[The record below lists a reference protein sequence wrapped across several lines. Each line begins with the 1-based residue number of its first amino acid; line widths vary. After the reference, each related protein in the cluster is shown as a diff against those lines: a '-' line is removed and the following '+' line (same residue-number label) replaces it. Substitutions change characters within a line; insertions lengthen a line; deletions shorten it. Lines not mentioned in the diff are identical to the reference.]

1 LSNALMAVIRR
12 ALLTNGKGVRMAAR
26 QTILVVDDDPDTREL
41 MTMWLD
47 TAGYAVHAASN
58 GREALGILET
68 ERPSAMVVDSNMPMM
83 DGAELRRHQQGSPA
97 TSSVPF
103 ILVSGAWNAAR
114 IAHDLGIVDVV
125 TKPVDAARLLAI
137 IAGHCNRAH

>member
-1 LSNALMAVIRR
+1 MAS
-12 ALLTNGKGVRMAAR
+12 R
-26 QTILVVDDDPDTREL
+26 QTILVVDDDPDTLDL

-47 TAGYAVHAASN
+47 RAGYAVHAASN
-58 GREALGILET
+58 GCEALGMLET
-68 ERPSAMVVDSNMPMM
+68 ELPSAMVVDLNMPIM

-103 ILVSGAWNAAR
+103 ILVSGAGNAAR

-125 TKPVDAARLLAI
+125 AKPVDAAQLLAI
-137 IAGHCNRAH
+137 IADHCSRTH